1 MKKLGDR
8 VSLNLFLKEAD
19 MAIETIGITSSQ
31 LIGSPNVPNSKNSQ
45 IEVKTSSQNAEHAEK
60 IREDV
65 RRVVDELAKVARS
78 FNRRL
83 EFSINDDTKEVI
95 VKVVDQDSGEVV
107 KQIPAE
113 EIVRLHARIRE
124 AIGLLFDE
132 KI

>member
-1 MKKLGDR
+1 
-8 VSLNLFLKEAD
+8 

-31 LIGSPNVPNSKNSQ
+31 LIASPNVPNSKNSQ
-45 IEVKTSSQNAEHAEK
+45 IEVKTSSQHAEHAEK

>member
-31 LIGSPNVPNSKNSQ
+31 LIASPDVPNSKNSQ
-45 IEVKTSSQNAEHAEK
+45 IEVKTSSQHAEHAEK